1 MKLLRIEL
9 KTRWVKILKD
19 IWGNRQRSLLVVLSI
34 AVGIA
39 AVGMINTAR
48 HIVERDLYGQFRAGN
63 PASLILYVSPFQKQL
78 AGAVQNM
85 REVET
90 AEARRVV
97 AAQALNSKGEWKDL
111 ALNALPNFNAP
122 KVDQFRLESG
132 AAVPAGREIL
142 LERRSADGLGVKAGD
157 MLTVKMPDERT
168 YRLRVAGIVHDIYVM
183 PFSLMDEATGYVRM
197 ETLQWMGEQP
207 YYNQIRLVA
216 AQQKTDRAS
225 VLKTGELA
233 RDRVIEPAGYQV
245 FRIQI
250 PGVNSDPGQHWAQ
263 NQINGFLLIL
273 QVMGILAVLLSGG
286 LIINTISAMMT
297 QQARQIGILRA
308 IGARRSQLITMYL
321 VNVWIL
327 AAAALLIALPLGLLG
342 AWGIAE
348 LAASFLNF
356 NLSEIAVPFHVLLL
370 QVGLGLTIPTLAAL
384 YPILEGTRTPV
395 VQAIYHQGVRGEE
408 QERPIDHLL
417 MKLKALSP
425 PVLLSLRNTFRKK
438 TRLAFTLATLTLAG
452 AMFISV
458 FSTRA
463 SLTEQI
469 LQVGRYIA
477 FDASL
482 SLKPGTQRQTAEREA
497 LRIPG
502 VQIAEGWASSSG
514 VILHSD
520 GSESKALEVVGLPH
534 DTQTMDPAL
543 QAGRWLRANDT
554 AAVVINDDLL
564 ESEPDIQVGDR
575 IQLKIGEAKRWFTVV
590 GITSK
595 HLSGARVYMT
605 LEEYGKFTGRMNQ
618 ADVIRLRAEPG
629 KLAAPQ
635 VQAQIAAELET
646 RFNNAGLSEQT
657 ASTQNTLFSTFT
669 RPFNIILIVL
679 IIMATIL
686 SIVGGLGL
694 TGVMGLNILERTR
707 EIGVLRAIGATNA
720 SVFQVVIVEG
730 LVVGLISWALGAVVS
745 LPSGFL
751 LAGAVV
757 KAVLQATVHYRYSPW
772 GLLLWLAIVVLIG
785 VFASL
790 TPARSAARLT
800 VREVLE
806 YE

>member
-1 MKLLRIEL
+1 
-9 KTRWVKILKD
+9 
-19 IWGNRQRSLLVVLSI
+19 
-34 AVGIA
+34 
-39 AVGMINTAR
+39 
-48 HIVERDLYGQFRAGN
+48 
-63 PASLILYVSPFQKQL
+63 
-78 AGAVQNM
+78 
-85 REVET
+85 
-90 AEARRVV
+90 
-97 AAQALNSKGEWKDL
+97 
-111 ALNALPNFNAP
+111 
-122 KVDQFRLESG
+122 
-132 AAVPAGREIL
+132 
-142 LERRSADGLGVKAGD
+142 
-157 MLTVKMPDERT
+157 
-168 YRLRVAGIVHDIYVM
+168 
-183 PFSLMDEATGYVRM
+183 
-197 ETLQWMGEQP
+197 
-207 YYNQIRLVA
+207 
-216 AQQKTDRAS
+216 
-225 VLKTGELA
+225 
-233 RDRVIEPAGYQV
+233 
-245 FRIQI
+245 
-250 PGVNSDPGQHWAQ
+250 
-263 NQINGFLLIL
+263 
-273 QVMGILAVLLSGG
+273 
-286 LIINTISAMMT
+286 
-297 QQARQIGILRA
+297 
-308 IGARRSQLITMYL
+308 
-321 VNVWIL
+321 
-327 AAAALLIALPLGLLG
+327 
-342 AWGIAE
+342 
-348 LAASFLNF
+348 
-356 NLSEIAVPFHVLLL
+356 
-370 QVGLGLTIPTLAAL
+370 
-384 YPILEGTRTPV
+384 
-395 VQAIYHQGVRGEE
+395 
-408 QERPIDHLL
+408 

-618 ADVIRLRAEPG
+618 ADVIRLRTEPG